1 MTSSRTPV
9 ILLAAGGTG
18 GHLFPAEALAG
29 ELTARGVVIHLATD
43 HRGMTYGGAF
53 PAVARHEIQAATPS
67 GKSPLSLLKAI
78 FVLLRG
84 TLQSYLLIKKIKP
97 DAVIGFGGYP
107 SVPPVIGAVLAGV
120 PTFIHEQNGV
130 VGRANRFVAPFVHA
144 IATGFEKPKGLS
156 QKNAAKAHH
165 VGNPI
170 RPLAREAMAIPYPAL
185 QSQSEIHL
193 LVTGG
198 SQGARVMSTV
208 VPEAI
213 ALLSDDIKSRLRIT
227 HQARGDDV
235 ETAKALYDRAGVSVD
250 IRSFFDDL
258 PMRIA
263 QAQLVIGR
271 AGAST
276 IAELAVIGRPSILVP
291 LPGSLD
297 QDQAAN
303 AESLARRGAAL
314 VIKQSEFFAT
324 ALAHHLNEL
333 IAHPDRLT
341 DSSRAAK
348 SAGIADAAER
358 FAALIGESLGLDF
371 SRGRSS

>member
-1 MTSSRTPV
+1 MTSSRAPV

-29 ELTARGVVIHLATD
+29 DLSARGVVIHLATD
-43 HRGMTYGGAF
+43 HRGMAYGGAF
-53 PAVARHEIQAATPS
+53 PAVARHEIRAATPS
-67 GKSPLSLLKAI
+67 GKSPLSLIKAI

-84 TLQSYLLIKKIKP
+84 TLHSYRLIKRLNP

-107 SVPPVIGAVLAGV
+107 SVPPLLGAVLAGV

-130 VGRANRFVAPFVHA
+130 MGRANRFIAPFVNA

-156 QKNAAKAHH
+156 QKNAAKAFH

-185 QSQSEIHL
+185 HSQSEFHL

-198 SQGARVMSTV
+198 SQGARVMSMV

-213 ALLSDDIKSRLRIT
+213 ALLSDDIKARLRIT
-227 HQARGDDV
+227 HQARGDDL
-235 ETAKALYDRAGVSVD
+235 ETAKALYDRAGVHVE
-250 IRSFFDDL
+250 IRAFFDDL
-258 PMRIA
+258 PMRMA
-263 QAQLVIGR
+263 NAHLVIGR

-291 LPGSLD
+291 LPGSID

-303 AESLARRGAAL
+303 AESLAKRGAAL
-314 VIKQSEFFAT
+314 VMKQSEFTAK
-324 ALAHHLNEL
+324 ALAHHLNDL
-333 IAHPDRLT
+333 ISHPDRLT

-358 FAALIGESLGLDF
+358 FASLIGEDLGLNF

>member
-1 MTSSRTPV
+1 MISSPTPV

-29 ELTARGVVIHLATD
+29 ALTARGAVIHLATD
-43 HRGMTYGGAF
+43 HRGMVYGGAF
-53 PAVARHEIQAATPS
+53 PAVARHEIRAATPS

-78 FVLLRG
+78 FVLVRG
-84 TLQSYLLIKKIKP
+84 ALQSYLLIKKIKP

-107 SVPPVIGAVLAGV
+107 SVPPLIGAVLAGV

-130 VGRANRFVAPFVHA
+130 MGRANRFVAPFVNA
-144 IATGFEKPKGLS
+144 IATGFEKPKALS
-156 QKNAAKAHH
+156 EKYAVKAHH

-170 RPLAREAMAIPYPAL
+170 RPLVCEAMEIPYPEL
-185 QSQSEIHL
+185 YPQSEFHL

-208 VPEAI
+208 VPEAL
-213 ALLSDDIKSRLRIT
+213 ALLSDDIKARLRVT
-227 HQARGDDV
+227 HQARGDDL
-235 ETAKALYDRAGVSVD
+235 ETAKTLYGRAGVIAD
-250 IRSFFDDL
+250 IRAFFDDL

-263 QAQLVIGR
+263 QAHLVIGR

-303 AESLARRGAAL
+303 AESLAQRGAAL
-314 VIKQSEFFAT
+314 VIKQSDFT
-324 ALAHHLNEL
+324 AEPLARHLNEL
-333 IAHPDRLT
+333 ITHPDRLT

-358 FAALIGESLGLDF
+358 FAALIGENLGLDF

>member
-1 MTSSRTPV
+1 M
-9 ILLAAGGTG
+9 
-18 GHLFPAEALAG
+18 LF
-29 ELTARGVVIHLATD
+29 R
-43 HRGMTYGGAF
+43 
-53 PAVARHEIQAATPS
+53 S
-67 GKSPLSLLKAI
+67 
-78 FVLLRG
+78 
-84 TLQSYLLIKKIKP
+84 
-97 DAVIGFGGYP
+97 
-107 SVPPVIGAVLAGV
+107 
-120 PTFIHEQNGV
+120 
-130 VGRANRFVAPFVHA
+130 
-144 IATGFEKPKGLS
+144 
-156 QKNAAKAHH
+156 
-165 VGNPI
+165 
-170 RPLAREAMAIPYPAL
+170 
-185 QSQSEIHL
+185 HL

-198 SQGARVMSTV
+198 SQGARVMSSV

-227 HQARGDDV
+227 HQARGDDLA
-235 ETAKALYDRAGVSVD
+235 TAKALYDRAGVSVD

-263 QAQLVIGR
+263 QAHLVIGR
-271 AGAST
+271 TGAST

-314 VIKQSEFFAT
+314 VIKQSEFTAT

-358 FAALIGESLGLDF
+358 FAVLIGESLGLDF